1 MVESGQ
7 PDPSQPVA
15 EIGFSNPDLP
25 RLGVEVVDFA
35 LLSSRSSPQLLA
47 RVHRTD
53 FHQVILITA
62 GRGVAMVDFTDH
74 ACPPGTL
81 LQVSPGRVLRLPRP
95 ADPADANAAVGALM
109 VLFTPAFPPR
119 LNAARTLLSPF
130 GPAVW
135 HLEPEQ
141 LAQLVQAIGQLADE
155 YARAVRE
162 PGNAV
167 TIELLRHLLAALILR
182 IVGLPGPDGVQAG
195 MPSGDDELFIRFQHE
210 LERSFAT
217 TRGAAYYA
225 ARIGYAPRTLNRACL
240 AATGRTG
247 KALIDARV
255 ALEAKRLLAHTEL
268 PVAAIGH
275 RLGFTEPTNFGKFFT
290 REAGTS
296 PGAFRASQLPETR
309 DGRPGNDVGP

>member
-7 PDPSQPVA
+7 SDPSQPVA

-35 LLSSRSSPQLLA
+35 LLSSRVSPQTLA
-47 RVHRTD
+47 RVHRAD
-53 FHQVILITA
+53 FHQVILFTA
-62 GRGVAMVDFTDH
+62 GQGSTMVDFTDH
-74 ACPPGTL
+74 PCPPGTL

-95 ADPADANAAVGALM
+95 ADPGDPAAAPSALM

-119 LNAARTLLSPF
+119 LNVARTLLSPF
-130 GPAVW
+130 GPALW
-135 HLEPEQ
+135 HLEPGQ
-141 LAQLVQAIGQLADE
+141 LAQLVHAIGQLAGE
-155 YARAVRE
+155 YALAVRE
-162 PGNAV
+162 PDSLV

-182 IVGLPGPDGVQAG
+182 IVRLPGPDGAQAG
-195 MPSGDDELFIRFQHE
+195 MPSGDDELFVRFQHE

-217 TRGAAYYA
+217 TRSAAHYA

-240 AATGRTG
+240 AATGRTA

-290 REAGTS
+290 REAGAS
-296 PGAFRASQLPETR
+296 PGAFRDSQLP
-309 DGRPGNDVGP
+309 